1 MTTFLSAVKA
11 RGHSG
16 PPRIRGGKTSHKRP
30 TRSTVVQDRAAYAP
44 GPKNPSEHLIADLL
58 RDLGLEFDYE
68 CREFKLTLTGKGKTA
83 ITPDFYIRAHD
94 VFLEVTQG
102 NELNMDFKLAKI
114 RNAHQLYPGV
124 TIILIGPEELAR
136 LDDGHVTLLEL
147 IEAAK
152 KQWEAHDRITN
163 VA

>member
-1 MTTFLSAVKA
+1 MTTFPSAVKA
-11 RGHSG
+11 REHSG
-16 PPRIRGGKTSHKRP
+16 PPRIRGGKNSHKRP

-44 GPKNPSEHLIADLL
+44 GPKNPSEQFIADLL

-83 ITPDFYIRAHD
+83 ITPDFYVWKAA
-94 VFLEVTQG
+94 VFLEVCQG
-102 NELNMDFKLAKI
+102 NDINLDFKRSKI
-114 RNAHQLYPGV
+114 SNAHKLYPGV
-124 TIILIGPEELAR
+124 TILLVGPDELRR
-136 LDDGHVTLLEL
+136 LEDGDISLPDL

-152 KQWEAHDRITN
+152 LEREAHDRITN